1 MKSDLSPLLIAR
13 SLSSMDLKPI
23 NIRLIGTVLSHTDK
37 LCIASHYR
45 QFSTNNK
52 INKTSLDG
60 LRLRPLGTNKFF
72 YFNIRGKLSILRSDK
87 NVLQNLW
94 IIKNTYIENNTNET
108 GGNKKNQLTIIMYKH
123 KSQLNIIW

>member
-37 LCIASHYR
+37 LCLASHYR

-52 INKTSLDG
+52 IKLIKPDKMAYDFGPSGPT
-60 LRLRPLGTNKFF
+60 KF
-72 YFNIRGKLSILRSDK
+72 
-87 NVLQNLW
+87 
-94 IIKNTYIENNTNET
+94 
-108 GGNKKNQLTIIMYKH
+108 
-123 KSQLNIIW
+123 